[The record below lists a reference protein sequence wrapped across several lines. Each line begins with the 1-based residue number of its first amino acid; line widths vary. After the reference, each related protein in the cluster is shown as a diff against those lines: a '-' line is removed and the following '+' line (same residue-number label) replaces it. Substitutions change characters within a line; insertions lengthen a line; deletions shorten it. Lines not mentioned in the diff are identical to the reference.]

1 MEKHI
6 TNEEILTCAISI
18 GEQLL
23 ISGAEI
29 SRVEDTIRR
38 ICTAYG
44 MKKSHIFSIASSII
58 VTLETEDGQWI
69 TQTRRIHAYGTN
81 MWRMDRLNNLSRKIC
96 ATKPTYQ
103 EIHEELEPLKEGPAY
118 SLKGQCATYAM
129 IAAAFTV
136 FFGGNFR
143 DGFAALFV
151 GAIMRLQLHAFSS
164 MNMKSI
170 FSNVICSLLSGI
182 ACILMCYIGVGQ
194 NVEMIMIGNIM
205 LLIPGV
211 LMTNSFRDFISG
223 DMITGLL
230 HFTEA
235 MIIAICVAVGFIFS
249 KILLGGIL

>member
-1 MEKHI
+1 MENHI
-6 TNEEILTCAISI
+6 TNEEILTSAINI

-23 ISGAEI
+23 VSGAEI

-38 ICTAYG
+38 ICAAYG
-44 MKKSHIFSIASSII
+44 IKQSHIFSIASSII

-69 TQTRRIHAYGTN
+69 TQTRRIHSYGTN
-81 MWRMDRLNNLSRKIC
+81 MWRLDRLNNLSRKIC
-96 ATKPTYQ
+96 ATKPTFK
-103 EIHEELEPLKEGPAY
+103 EISEEFEGLRGGPAY
-118 SLKGQCATYAM
+118 SLKVQCATYAM

-151 GAIMRLQLHAFSS
+151 GAVMRLQLHVFSG
-164 MNMKSI
+164 MHMKSI
-170 FSNVICSLLSGI
+170 FSNVICSLLSGM

-194 NVEMIMIGNIM
+194 NPEMIMIGNIM

-211 LMTNSFRDFISG
+211 LLTNSFRDFISG

-235 MIIAICVAVGFIFS
+235 MIIAICVAVGFILS
-249 KILLGGIL
+249 KTLLGGLL

>member
-1 MEKHI
+1 MENHI
-6 TNEEILTCAISI
+6 TNEEILTSAINI

-23 ISGAEI
+23 VSGAEI

-38 ICTAYG
+38 ICAAYG
-44 MKKSHIFSIASSII
+44 IKQSHIFSIASSII

-69 TQTRRIHAYGTN
+69 TQTRRIHSYGTN
-81 MWRMDRLNNLSRKIC
+81 MWRLDRLNNLSRKIC
-96 ATKPTYQ
+96 ATKPTFK
-103 EIHEELEPLKEGPAY
+103 EISEEFEGLREGPAY
-118 SLKGQCATYAM
+118 SLKVQCATYAM

-151 GAIMRLQLHAFSS
+151 GAVMRLQLHVFSG
-164 MNMKSI
+164 MHMKSI
-170 FSNVICSLLSGI
+170 FSNVICSLLSGM

-194 NVEMIMIGNIM
+194 NPEMIMIGNIM

-211 LMTNSFRDFISG
+211 LLTNSFRDFISG

-235 MIIAICVAVGFIFS
+235 MIIAICVAVGFILS
-249 KILLGGIL
+249 KTLLGGLL

>member
-1 MEKHI
+1 MENHI
-6 TNEEILTCAISI
+6 TNEEILTSAINI

-23 ISGAEI
+23 VSGAEI

-38 ICTAYG
+38 ICAAYG
-44 MKKSHIFSIASSII
+44 IKQSHIFSIASSII

-69 TQTRRIHAYGTN
+69 TQTRRIHSYGTN
-81 MWRMDRLNNLSRKIC
+81 MWRLDRLNNLSRKIC
-96 ATKPTYQ
+96 ATKPTFK
-103 EIHEELEPLKEGPAY
+103 EISEEFEGLREGPAY
-118 SLKGQCATYAM
+118 SLKVQCATYAM

-151 GAIMRLQLHAFSS
+151 GAVMRLQLHVFSG
-164 MNMKSI
+164 MHMKSI
-170 FSNVICSLLSGI
+170 FSNVICSLLSGMT
-182 ACILMCYIGVGQ
+182 CILMCYIGVGQ
-194 NVEMIMIGNIM
+194 NPEMIMIGNIM

-211 LMTNSFRDFISG
+211 LLTNSFRDFISG

-235 MIIAICVAVGFIFS
+235 MIIAICVAVGFILS
-249 KILLGGIL
+249 KTLLGGLL

>member
-1 MEKHI
+1 MENHI
-6 TNEEILTCAISI
+6 TNEEILTSAINI

-23 ISGAEI
+23 VSGAEI

-38 ICTAYG
+38 ICAAYG
-44 MKKSHIFSIASSII
+44 IKQSHIFSIASSII

-69 TQTRRIHAYGTN
+69 TQTRRIHSYGTN
-81 MWRMDRLNNLSRKIC
+81 MWRLDRLNNLSRKIC
-96 ATKPTYQ
+96 ATKPTFK
-103 EIHEELEPLKEGPAY
+103 EISEEFEGLREGPAY
-118 SLKGQCATYAM
+118 SLKVQCATYAM

-151 GAIMRLQLHAFSS
+151 GAVMRLQLHVFSG
-164 MNMKSI
+164 MHMKSI
-170 FSNVICSLLSGI
+170 FSNVICSLLSDMT
-182 ACILMCYIGVGQ
+182 CILMCYIGVGQ
-194 NVEMIMIGNIM
+194 NPEMIMIGNIM

-211 LMTNSFRDFISG
+211 LLTNSFRDFISG

-235 MIIAICVAVGFIFS
+235 MIIAICVAVGFILS
-249 KILLGGIL
+249 KTLLGGLL